1 MGGAH
6 SRARPG
12 VGPARIR
19 STKLGAGGK
28 HAAELAA
35 AASGQRGQG
44 RPDINQ
50 FSSFDAFLQE

>member
-44 RPDINQ
+44 RLDINQ
-50 FSSFDAFLQE
+50 VSSFDAFL

>member
-12 VGPARIR
+12 IGPAKIR
-19 STKLGAGGK
+19 STKLGASGR

-35 AASGQRGQG
+35 AAACDKRGQG
-44 RPDINQ
+44 RAHGRAGDGTVT
-50 FSSFDAFLQE
+50 F